1 MCSEMPHRMH
11 ANVSSNA
18 LKKANPSTKLMKN
31 LTKLTIVFLFISVEL
46 FGQNPEIQKLADAG
60 LKMTFPSIYFKPNST
75 DYASMPYSVDKCFEF
90 IALNF
95 KSNINSLV
103 IWRDSI
109 ETEKLTSK
117 RIKKLDSELK
127 KYVRNRK
134 FEFYSLNNEQ
144 KISRKTINASSDSS
158 TINYLLSL
166 NSVLD
171 MSKTRLHSE
180 KKKKIRP
187 YLVWTGWKHGFHWSD

>member
-1 MCSEMPHRMH
+1 
-11 ANVSSNA
+11 
-18 LKKANPSTKLMKN
+18 
-31 LTKLTIVFLFISVEL
+31 
-46 FGQNPEIQKLADAG
+46 
-60 LKMTFPSIYFKPNST
+60 MTFPNIYFKLNST
-75 DYASMPYSVDKCFEF
+75 DYASMPYLVDKCFEY

-117 RIKKLDSELK
+117 RIKKLDTEIK
-127 KYVRNRK
+127 KYVRNSK
-134 FEFYSLNNEQ
+134 FEIHSMGIEQ
-144 KISRKTINASSDSS
+144 KISRKTINAASDTS
-158 TINYLLSL
+158 TINYLQSL
-166 NSVLD
+166 NCVLE
-171 MSKTRLHSE
+171 MSKTRLPSE